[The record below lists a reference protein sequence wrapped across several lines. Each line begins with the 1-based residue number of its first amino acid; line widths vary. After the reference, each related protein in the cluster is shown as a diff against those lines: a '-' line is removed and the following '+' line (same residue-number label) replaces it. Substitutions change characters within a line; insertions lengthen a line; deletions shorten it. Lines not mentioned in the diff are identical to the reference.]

1 MIVLSNHQ
9 SSHNIFMIFLNKSGR
24 DQTLRNFDIKEKK
37 NAFLTPEIICLHFE
51 EVLSTVD

>member
-1 MIVLSNHQ
+1 
-9 SSHNIFMIFLNKSGR
+9 MIFLNKSGR